1 MAGADCACEQAQG
14 GLKGAEEANRRLDSL
29 DAGAGSAPKGGGAL
43 GELEKRMAEAEAEL
57 QRLGGTM
64 DVGVAMEDQ
73 AKQLAELFA
82 SKASKDDLASVRMQS
97 DSGDSKLKAELEER
111 AQTIAGLI
119 AAQKEELQGELEEV
133 GVVVEKKADR
143 EWLDEFESKIRD
155 QMAKIASDAENGVS
169 PGELDKRLAA
179 LRKMLESA
187 MEGMNDSK
195 GSGAF
200 FRCLACDRPLP
211 PQDNW
216 KAKTRHGNASQSI
229 RDGPPPPEDA
239 HVAGRASPQLY
250 PPVAGGGGEDTVVL
264 RGGFPMSATFG
275 SPGASPSSHIRTTGC
290 ATALFVA
297 RFCEVW
303 FALRSR
309 VLLPV

>member
-1 MAGADCACEQAQG
+1 MVLGQAQG

-155 QMAKIASDAENGVS
+155 QMAKIAQDAENGVS

-200 FRCLACDRPLP
+200 FRCLACDRPGQLEGENTP
-211 PQDNW
+211 RKP
-216 KAKTRHGNASQSI
+216 
-229 RDGPPPPEDA
+229 
-239 HVAGRASPQLY
+239 VAVDPGRAAPARGWCWAGAATAV
-250 PPVAGGGGEDTVVL
+250 PAGCRGRGGGHCG
-264 RGGFPMSATFG
+264 
-275 SPGASPSSHIRTTGC
+275 
-290 ATALFVA
+290 VA
-297 RFCEVW
+297 RRLPDVGDLRQPRRVAVFAHSHDRVRDCSFRRAGLVW
-303 FALRSR
+303 CVLTSH